1 MCAPHMVAISPVR
14 DRRRWER
21 PAAQRRLRAGWGRPG
36 GDPRSRW
43 GRPEQRRRALRAVA
57 AADTRRT
64 AHITSYKRWEI
75 ISRLHA
81 PCVSWHRSQSVPMRF
96 ITLLR
101 GAECKK
107 PRVQASSRSA
117 APFLKMGQPP
127 RSCAARLRA
136 RPIFCV
142 ARLARA
148 GHIAHTLSTAALL
161 DKRGQSNGRRGRV
174 VKVILE
180 AGALSDALSSAGY
193 SECIPVIVY

>member
-1 MCAPHMVAISPVR
+1 MYVQYVDTFMSIVVK
-14 DRRRWER
+14 
-21 PAAQRRLRAGWGRPG
+21 GW
-36 GDPRSRW
+36 
-43 GRPEQRRRALRAVA
+43 
-57 AADTRRT
+57 
-64 AHITSYKRWEI
+64 
-75 ISRLHA
+75 
-81 PCVSWHRSQSVPMRF
+81 
-96 ITLLR
+96 
-101 GAECKK
+101 
-107 PRVQASSRSA
+107 SA
-117 APFLKMGQPP
+117 APGKATFCLSSHEGSRGAGGGGSGCCCSRHASRLKAARACSKAAWMGQPP

-174 VKVILE
+174 VKAILE